1 MSVLPLLTAFLA
13 LQGGGAKPKFSID
26 VFLQQGKNQV
36 AVKGGES
43 LTGDVVFVVKPVT
56 TNPIQAIELYV
67 GDDLRE
73 TDGSTPYE
81 FKLDTLAEEDG
92 PVKLRFKGFTS
103 EGENAEKVVTL
114 NVNNGVS
121 LGAEAHV
128 EKGNGFIAESKFD
141 EAITEGRIALKA
153 DKDSKSARL
162 LLGRANFAKNAY
174 DKAQKYAEDV
184 LEMDKKNRD
193 ARELLIS
200 LHVQKAF
207 TATSKVTADRR
218 EIVDAIKKS
227 LMNAAKM
234 RTTIRDEDL
243 DAMKKDPTSIEF
255 LDAAIKAR
263 RYSLVVDT
271 LEKEIPNQYKRT
283 DLVNRLVFSYLMLSR
298 VTQADSLL
306 KNLKK
311 FGEYDAYSF
320 ALLAVNQA
328 EFGDDNGSDEAIKE
342 AILNSPDSLGVKT
355 AQAYIAIK
363 RDRPKALADAASAL
377 LKDTEARSE
386 AFYFAAALANKLTQI
401 SKGRA
406 NFEKAIKADAAD
418 HDMYVEQGNE
428 AISLAL
434 TPNLAAADKDYQIEF
449 AKAMYSTALECRPSS
464 GQALAGIGIASL
476 YQKKHDDAVKFT
488 EAATKASPNYA
499 ASFYSY
505 AAALAAKDGELAKT
519 YTAVVNAQTKDPGN
533 ESYRKQRAAIE
544 ALRPTLL
551 KNRSAAMLRAEAIDA
566 RNLKG
571 RSTPTVDNVFK
582 YFNTTGRTP
591 VISTP
596 ARG

>member
-26 VFLQQGKNQV
+26 VYLQNGKSQV

-43 LTGDVVFVVKPVT
+43 LTGEVVFVVKPIT

-92 PVKLRFKGFTS
+92 NIKLRFKGFTS
-103 EGENAEKVVTL
+103 EGENAEKVLTL
-114 NVNNGVS
+114 NVDNGVS
-121 LGAEAHV
+121 LGADAHV
-128 EKGNGFIAESKFD
+128 AKGNAYIADSKLD

-162 LLGRANFAKNAY
+162 LLGRANFAKGAY

-184 LEMDKKNRD
+184 LEMDKNNRD
-193 ARELLIS
+193 AKELLVS
-200 LHVQKAF
+200 LYVQKAF
-207 TATSKVTADRR
+207 SATSKATADRR
-218 EIVDAIKKS
+218 EIVDSIKKS
-227 LMNAAKM
+227 LMNAAKL
-234 RTTIRDEDL
+234 RTAIRDQDL
-243 DAMKKDPTSIEF
+243 DAMKPNPTSVEF
-255 LDAAIKAR
+255 LDTAIKAR

-298 VTQADSLL
+298 VNQADGLL

-320 ALLAVNQA
+320 ALLAINQA
-328 EFGDDNGSDEAIKE
+328 ELGDDNGSDEAIKE

-363 RDRPKALADAASAL
+363 RDRPKALADAAGSL
-377 LKDTEARSE
+377 LRDTEVRSE

-434 TPNLAAADKDYQIEF
+434 TPNLPAADKDYQFEF

-476 YQKKHDDAVKFT
+476 YQKKYDDAVKFS

-499 ASFYSY
+499 ASFYAY

-533 ESYRKQRAAIE
+533 DAYRKQRAAIE

-551 KNRSAAMLRAEAIDA
+551 KSRSDAMLRAEYLDA

>member
-13 LQGGGAKPKFSID
+13 LQGGAAKPKFSIN
-26 VFLQQGKNQV
+26 VFLLQGKNQIE
-36 AVKGGES
+36 VKGGEA
-43 LTGDVVFVVKPVT
+43 LTGEVTFVVKPVT

-92 PVKLRFKGFTS
+92 NIKLRFKGFTS
-103 EGENAEKVVTL
+103 EGENAEKVLTL
-114 NVNNGVS
+114 NIDNGVS
-121 LGAEAHV
+121 LGADAHV
-128 EKGNGFIAESKFD
+128 EKGNALIAESKYD

-153 DKDSKSARL
+153 DKDSKPARL
-162 LLGRANFAKNAY
+162 LLGRANFAKGAY

-184 LEMDKKNRD
+184 LEVDKKNRE

-200 LHVQKAF
+200 LNVQRAF
-207 TATSKVTADRR
+207 AATSKATADRR
-218 EIVDAIKKS
+218 ETVDTIKKS
-227 LMNAAKM
+227 LMTAAKM
-234 RTTIRDEDL
+234 RSTIREEDL
-243 DAMKKDPTSIEF
+243 DAMKKDPNSIEF

-263 RYSLVVDT
+263 RYALVVDT
-271 LEKEIPNQYKRT
+271 LEKTIPNQYKRT
-283 DLVNRLVFSYLMLSR
+283 DIVNRLIFSYLMLSR
-298 VTQADSLL
+298 VNQADGLL

-311 FGEYDAYSF
+311 FGEYDAYSY

-328 EFGDDNGSDEAIKE
+328 ELGDDNGSDEAIKE

-363 RDRPKALADAASAL
+363 RDRAKALADAASSL
-377 LKDTEARSE
+377 LRENEGRSE
-386 AFYFAAALANKLTQI
+386 AFYFAAALANKLNQI
-401 SKGRA
+401 NKGRA

-434 TPNLAAADKDYQIEF
+434 TPNLPSADKDYQFEF

-464 GQALAGIGIASL
+464 GQALAGIGIASM
-476 YQKKHDDAVKFT
+476 YQKRFDEAVKFT
-488 EAATKASPNYA
+488 EAATKASSNYA
-499 ASFYSY
+499 AGFYAY
-505 AAALAAKDGELAKT
+505 AAALAAKDGELAKS
-519 YTAVVNAQTKDPGN
+519 YTAVVNAQSKDPGN
-533 ESYRKQRAAIE
+533 DSYRKQRAAIE
-544 ALRPTLL
+544 ALRPALL
-551 KNRSAAMLRAEAIDA
+551 KTRTEAMLRAEGLDA

-571 RSTPTVDNVFK
+571 RSTPTTDNVFK

>member
-13 LQGGGAKPKFSID
+13 LQGGAAKSKFSID

-43 LTGDVVFVVKPVT
+43 VTGEVTFVVKPVT

-81 FKLDTLAEEDG
+81 FKLDSLAEEDG

-103 EGENAEKVVTL
+103 EGENAEKVFTV
-114 NVNNGVS
+114 NVDNGVS
-121 LGAEAHV
+121 LGADAHV
-128 EKGNGFIAESKFD
+128 AKGNAFIAESKFD

-153 DKDSKSARL
+153 DKDSKGARL
-162 LLGRANFAKNAY
+162 LLGRAQFAKGAY

-184 LEMDKKNRD
+184 LEVDKKNRD

-200 LHVQKAF
+200 LNVQRAF
-207 TATSKVTADRR
+207 SATSKATSDRR
-218 EIVDAIKKS
+218 EVVDTIKKS
-227 LMNAAKM
+227 LMSAAKM
-234 RTTIRDEDL
+234 RSAIRDEDL
-243 DAMKKDPTSIEF
+243 EGMKRDATSVEF

-263 RYSLVVDT
+263 RYSLVVDV

-283 DLVNRLVFSYLMLSR
+283 DLVNRLAFSYLMLSR
-298 VTQADSLL
+298 VQQADALL

-320 ALLAVNQA
+320 ALLAINQA
-328 EFGDDNGSDEAIKE
+328 ELGDDTGSDDAIKE

-363 RDRPKALADAASAL
+363 RDRTKALGDAATSL
-377 LKDTEARSE
+377 LRDTEVRSE
-386 AFYFAAALANKLTQI
+386 AFYFAAALANKQNQI
-401 SKGRA
+401 NKGRS

-418 HDMYVEQGNE
+418 HDMYIEQGNE

-434 TPNLAAADKDYQIEF
+434 TPNLAAADKDYQFEF
-449 AKAMYSTALECRPSS
+449 AKAMYATALECRPSS

-476 YQKKHDDAVKFT
+476 YQKKFDDAVKFT
-488 EAATKASPNYA
+488 EAATKASPNYPA
-499 ASFYSY
+499 GFYAF

-533 ESYRKQRAAIE
+533 DAYRTQRAAIE

-551 KNRSAAMLRAEAIDA
+551 KNRTNAMLRAEGLDA
-566 RNLKG
+566 RNLRG
-571 RSTPTVDNVFK
+571 RSMPTTDNVFK

-596 ARG
+596 SRG

>member
-13 LQGGGAKPKFSID
+13 LQGGATKPKFSID
-26 VFLQQGKNQV
+26 VFLLKGTTPV
-36 AVKGGES
+36 ALKGGES
-43 LTGDVVFVVKPVT
+43 LTGEVTFVVKPMT

-92 PVKLRFKGFTS
+92 TINLRFKGFTS
-103 EGENAEKVVTL
+103 EGENAEKVL
-114 NVNNGVS
+114 ALSIDNGVS
-121 LGAEAHV
+121 LGAAAHV
-128 EKGNGFIAESKFD
+128 DKGNAFLAESKFD

-153 DKDSKSARL
+153 DKDSLPARL
-162 LLGRANFAKNAY
+162 LLGRANFAKGAF
-174 DKAQKYAEDV
+174 DKAQKNAEDV
-184 LEMDKKNRD
+184 LEVDKKNRD
-193 ARELLIS
+193 ARELIIS
-200 LHVQKAF
+200 LNVQRAF
-207 TATSKVTADRR
+207 SATSKASSDRR
-218 EIVDAIKKS
+218 EVVDSIKKS
-227 LMNAAKM
+227 LMSAAKM
-234 RTTIRDEDL
+234 RTAIREEDL
-243 DAMKKDPTSIEF
+243 DAMKKDPTSVEF
-255 LDAAIKAR
+255 LDSAIKAR
-263 RYSLVVDT
+263 RYALVVET

-298 VTQADSLL
+298 VNQADGLL

-320 ALLAVNQA
+320 ALLAINQA
-328 EFGDDNGSDEAIKE
+328 ELGDDPGSDEAIKE

-363 RDRPKALADAASAL
+363 RDRQSALADAAASL
-377 LKDTEARSE
+377 LKESEGRSE
-386 AFYFAAALANKLTQI
+386 AFYFAAALANKLNQI
-401 SKGRA
+401 NRGRA

-428 AISLAL
+428 AIALAL
-434 TPNLAAADKDYQIEF
+434 TPNLPSADKDYQFEF

-464 GQALAGIGIASL
+464 GQALAGIAIASL
-476 YQKKHDDAVKFT
+476 YQKKFDDAVKFAD
-488 EAATKASPNYA
+488 AATKASPNYA
-499 ASFYSY
+499 AAFYTN
-505 AAALAAKDGELAKT
+505 AAALAAKDAELAKS

-533 ESYRKQRAAIE
+533 DIYRKQRAAIE
-544 ALRPTLL
+544 ALRPALL
-551 KNRSAAMLRAEAIDA
+551 KNRTDSMIRAEALDA
-566 RNLKG
+566 RNLRG
-571 RSTPTVDNVFK
+571 RSTPTVDNVYK

-591 VISTP
+591 VISVP

>member
-26 VFLQQGKNQV
+26 VYLMQGKSPV

-43 LTGDVVFVVKPVT
+43 LTGEVTFVIKPIT
-56 TNPIQAIELYV
+56 TNPIQAIEMYV

-81 FKLDTLAEEDG
+81 FKLDSLSEEDG
-92 PVKLRFKGFTS
+92 PIKLRFKGFTS
-103 EGENAEKVVTL
+103 EGENAEKLVTL
-114 NVNNGVS
+114 NVDNGVS
-121 LGAEAHV
+121 LGADAHV
-128 EKGNGFIAESKFD
+128 AKGNAYLAESKFD
-141 EAITEGRIALKA
+141 EALTEGRIALKA
-153 DKDSKSARL
+153 DKDSVAARL
-162 LLGRANFAKNAY
+162 LLGRANFAKGAY
-174 DKAQKYAEDV
+174 DKAQKNAEDV
-184 LEMDKKNRD
+184 LEVDKKNRD
-193 ARELLIS
+193 ARELIIS
-200 LHVQKAF
+200 LNVQKAF
-207 TATSKVTADRR
+207 SATSKATTDRR
-218 EIVDAIKKS
+218 ETVDAIKKS

-234 RTTIRDEDL
+234 RTAIRDEDL
-243 DAMKKDPTSIEF
+243 DGMKRDGTSIEF

-263 RYSLVVDT
+263 RYALVVDS

-298 VTQADSLL
+298 VNQADGLL

-328 EFGDDNGSDEAIKE
+328 ELGDDNGSDEAIKE

-363 RDRPKALADAASAL
+363 RDRAKALADAASAL
-377 LKDTEARSE
+377 LRDGEVRSE
-386 AFYFAAALANKLTQI
+386 AYYFAAALANRLTQI
-401 SKGRA
+401 NKGRA
-406 NFEKAIKADAAD
+406 NFEKAIRADAAD

-434 TPNLAAADKDYQIEF
+434 TPNLTAADKDYQFEF

-476 YQKKHDDAVKFT
+476 YQKKFDDAVKFT

-499 ASFYSY
+499 AAFYAS
-505 AAALAAKDGELAKT
+505 AAALAAKDGELAKA
-519 YTAVVNAQTKDPGN
+519 YTAVVNGLTKDPGN
-533 ESYRKQRAAIE
+533 DAYRKQKSAIE
-544 ALRPTLL
+544 SLRPALL
-551 KNRSAAMLRAEAIDA
+551 KSRTNAMLRAEGLDA